1 MYRDHGGTGG
11 GVSSRSELVR
21 APLDRKRINDALD
34 KHLEKS
40 SLSTSRALSSKDKK
54 RLSVPFTSA
63 RKSHVDPRKA
73 SLSWNFNTF
82 IADSTVIWC
91 TTGESET
98 DSEESDVSGSDG
110 DDTSWISFMVLQ
122 SARKRIFL

>member
-73 SLSWNFNTF
+73 SLSKNK
-82 IADSTVIWC
+82 C

>member
-73 SLSWNFNTF
+73 SLSKNKCS